1 MPLPSAAAPG
11 LSAVLQYCRN
21 SYEILVQGNEFQY
34 KSEILAAETHS
45 CLEPER
51 LRRRPPTTTVTTV
64 RFTVHDTTSAQKAHN
79 FNTKSAS
86 PSSGTR
92 TPV

>member
-21 SYEILVQGNEFQY
+21 SYEILVQANEFQY

-45 CLEPER
+45 C
-51 LRRRPPTTTVTTV
+51 
-64 RFTVHDTTSAQKAHN
+64 
-79 FNTKSAS
+79 
-86 PSSGTR
+86 
-92 TPV
+92 